1 MRFLRR
7 GDRLKLTLAAGVA
20 TVLLAL
26 AACGGSP
33 GSSQGPA
40 SSPSVGASPSS
51 APSTGASKSTW
62 A

>member
-1 MRFLRR
+1 MRFLQQ
-7 GDRLKLTLAAGVA
+7 GDRLKLTVVAGVA

-40 SSPSVGASPSS
+40 SSPSMGTSPSNS
-51 APSTGASKSTW
+51 PSTGASTSTW
-62 A
+62 G